1 MGYTM
6 ADEYNGYS
14 GDATT
19 IGVPGE
25 AGWEPREL
33 SHEAPRV
40 LSPADQAMVEALR
53 PNTALLIALSGPNS
67 GARFLLDADEV
78 SAGRHP
84 KSDIFFDDITVSRR
98 HAIFVRSGNGYSVQD
113 IGSLNG
119 TYVDRKLV
127 DNLPLVTGAE
137 VMIGKYRLTY
147 YAAAHSAPE
156 QS

>member
-1 MGYTM
+1 M
-6 ADEYNGYS
+6 ADEYNGYP

-25 AGWEPREL
+25 DDWASREL

-53 PNTALLIALSGPNS
+53 PNTALLIALSGPNA

-84 KSDIFFDDITVSRR
+84 KSDIFLDDITVSRR
-98 HAIFVRSGNGYSVQD
+98 HAIFVRSGNTYAVQD

-127 DNLPLVTGAE
+127 DNVPLTTGAE

-147 YAAAHSAPE
+147 YAAP
-156 QS
+156 QQG